1 MPTTVSGDLSPAP
14 FGRVLTAMVTP
25 FDADGE
31 LDLAAAQRL
40 ATHLVDHGHDG
51 LVVSGTTGESA
62 TTDDGEQL
70 ELLAAVLEAVGD
82 RATVVAGVGTN
93 DTLHS
98 IDKARTAAELGAH
111 GLLVVTPYYNRP
123 PQSGL
128 VAHFTAVADATD
140 LPVLLYDIPARTGTA
155 ISTETLVRVA
165 EHPRI
170 VAVKDAKGDLYEASW
185 VMARTD
191 LAWYSGEDALN
202 LAWLAHGA
210 VGIVSVV
217 GHVAGRQYATMVEAV
232 LEGDLATAQRVNRE
246 LLPAVRGVMT
256 RTQGAIMA
264 KAALQLQG
272 VLDSR
277 AVRLP
282 LVEATE
288 QEVALL
294 RGDLAE
300 AALLDGRA

>member
-1 MPTTVSGDLSPAP
+1 MSTTVSGDLSPAP

-25 FDADGE
+25 FGADGE
-31 LDLAAAQRL
+31 LDLAATQRL
-40 ATHLVDHGHDG
+40 AAHLVDHGHDG
-51 LVVSGTTGESA
+51 LLVSGTTGESA

-70 ELLAAVLEAVGD
+70 EVLAAVLEAVGD
-82 RATVVAGVGTN
+82 RARVVAGVGTN

-123 PQSGL
+123 PQAGL
-128 VAHFTAVADATD
+128 VAHFTALADATD
-140 LPVLLYDIPARTGTA
+140 LPVMLYDIPSRTGTA
-155 ISTETLVRVA
+155 IETETLVRLA

-170 VAVKDAKGDLYEASW
+170 VAVKDAKGDLYQGSW
-185 VMARTD
+185 VMSRTD
-191 LAWYSGEDALN
+191 LAFYSGDDALN

-210 VGIVSVV
+210 VGVVSVV

-232 LEGDLATAQRVNRE
+232 LEGDLATAQRVHRQV
-246 LLPAVRGVMT
+246 LPAVRGIMT

-272 VLDSR
+272 VLTSR

-282 LVEATE
+282 LVQATPD
-288 QEVALL
+288 EVALL
-294 RGDLAE
+294 RADLTDAV
-300 AALLDGRA
+300 LLETLS